1 MKGLQKV
8 DKRALEAARG
18 LYLKYEGKQHDR
30 IVTEM
35 RAMGFP
41 FYRSLLYTNKSDV
54 GISPG
59 WPERFGWI
67 EMLTAEQQR
76 CLRKKNA
83 GRHYFEHWLRTE
95 FPEWR
100 WSWDYQ
106 RYIYRHLDRVTK
118 KRSKRLMVFMPPRHG
133 KSEMVTVR
141 YTAWRL
147 MHEPGLNVILGSYN
161 QRLADRFSRKVKRV
175 VQHGERRRETER
187 YTKSSP
193 PYEGGVAVPT
203 SFVGTDGVVLSS
215 NGAHQPTHD
224 SAKNHPAD
232 EASAPLLRKEGS
244 FKRLNSASEWETS
257 GGGVVRSVGVGAG
270 IAGFGAGLVVI
281 DDPVRNRAD
290 AESQTYRDRVWEW
303 FSDDIYTRLE
313 PEGSIILIQ
322 TRWHE
327 DDLAGRLLKEMED
340 GGEQWD
346 VVCLPA
352 LAEGNWEPPTAVQS
366 SPHYEG
372 GVAGRSSFDR
382 ADGVVLS
389 RTNTSAR
396 ESAQPK
402 NHPVAEAATPLLRK
416 EGSLLGADPLGRKP
430 GEALC
435 PQRYGVETLERIRR
449 KLGSYSFSALYQQ
462 RPSPA
467 EGGTFR
473 REWFKKI
480 IDRAPEGLRWKRG
493 YDLAISTKTTA
504 DYTASFRCA
513 KDAEGNLY
521 IVDGFRRRIEYPEQR
536 RYIIERMRDEPNTEH
551 GIESALHGKA
561 LVQDIRRDG
570 IALTKPIRSIF
581 VDKDKL
587 SRALPWLAY
596 AEQGKLFLVRG
607 PWIDEFVEE
616 VAAFPTGRH
625 DDQIDAVS
633 IAVRMLA
640 GSGGRA
646 WAF

>member
-8 DKRALEAARG
+8 DKRAVDAARE
-18 LYLKYEGKQHDR
+18 LYLRYEGKQHER
-30 IVTEM
+30 IVDEM
-35 RAMGFP
+35 RDRGFP
-41 FYRSLLYTNKSDV
+41 FYRSLLYTSRSDF

-67 EMLTAEQQR
+67 EMLTPEQQR
-76 CLRKKNA
+76 RLRKKNA
-83 GRHYFEHWLRTE
+83 GRHYFEHWLRTD

-106 RYIYRHLDRVTK
+106 RYIYRYLDKITK
-118 KRSKRLMVFMPPRHG
+118 GRSRRLMIFLPPRHG

-147 MHEPGLNVILGSYN
+147 MHEAGLNVILGSYN
-161 QRLADRFSRKVKRV
+161 QRLADRFSRKVKRI
-175 VQHGERRRETER
+175 VQADAALPPDERKGSALPDRVPNHLRGSASGGGGAPGLIRTEDGKAKPFRSSGGGGAVERR
-187 YTKSSP
+187 
-193 PYEGGVAVPT
+193 
-203 SFVGTDGVVLSS
+203 
-215 NGAHQPTHD
+215 
-224 SAKNHPAD
+224 
-232 EASAPLLRKEGS
+232 
-244 FKRLNSASEWETS
+244 LNAASEWETRS
-257 GGGVVRSVGVGAG
+257 GGVVRAVGVGAG

-327 DDLAGRLLKEMED
+327 DDLAGRLLKEMAD

-352 LAEGNWEPPTAVQS
+352 IAEAGEPRTAALPPDERKGCALS
-366 SPHYEG
+366 
-372 GVAGRSSFDR
+372 ARSSTTLR
-382 ADGVVLS
+382 GSASNGGLAPEVLS
-389 RTNTSAR
+389 DTDG
-396 ESAQPK
+396 K
-402 NHPVAEAATPLLRK
+402 AEPSRSSGGRAAM
-416 EGSLLGADPLGRKP
+416 ADPLGRKV

-467 EGGTFR
+467 EGGTFK

-480 IDRAPEGLRWKRG
+480 VDRAPDGLRWKRG
-493 YDLAISTKTTA
+493 YDLAISTKTSA

-513 KDAEGNLY
+513 KDAMGNIY
-521 IVDGFRRRIEYPEQR
+521 IADGFRRRIEYPEQR
-536 RYIIERMRDEPNTEH
+536 RYIIERMLAETNTEH
-551 GIESALHGKA
+551 GVESALHGRA
-561 LVQDIRRDG
+561 LVQDIRRDNLS
-570 IALTKPIRSIF
+570 LTKPLRSIH
-581 VDKDKL
+581 VEKDKL
-587 SRALPWLAY
+587 TRALAWLNL
-596 AEQGKLFLVRG
+596 AEAGKLILVRG

-616 VAAFPTGRH
+616 IAAFPTGRH

-633 IAVRMLA
+633 IAVAMLSRA
-640 GSGGRA
+640 GSRV